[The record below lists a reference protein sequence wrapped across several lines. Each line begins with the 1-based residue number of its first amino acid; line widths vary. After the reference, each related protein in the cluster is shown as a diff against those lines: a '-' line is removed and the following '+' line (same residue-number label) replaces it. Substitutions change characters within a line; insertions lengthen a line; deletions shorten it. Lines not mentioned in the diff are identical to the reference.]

1 MNISVTE
8 KAQEEL
14 KRILDKKGSDGKAL
28 RIYVAGVGWGGPSF
42 GIALDEQ
49 KENDDVTNIGQYS
62 FLVDKELIDTY
73 GTFNVDYTND
83 WLRKGFH
90 IVPNRGGSS
99 CS

>member
-1 MNISVTE
+1 MNVNITE

-14 KRILDKKGSDGKAL
+14 KRILEKKSSNGKDV

-49 KENDDVTNIGQYS
+49 KENDDVTKIGEYNY
-62 FLVDKELIDTY
+62 LVDKELIETY